1 MISVSVSYY
10 KIGAV
15 PWHESPGS
23 PSNPPRFERSGRGA
37 FGGSNG
43 AAAAAWAKYISLDR
57 IRARS
62 RPGETRPLAPF
73 GGIGSQSHN
82 TIAAMF
88 HDGDGNTVIKNGFK
102 FKEKEE
108 EREDIE

>member
-1 MISVSVSYY
+1 M
-10 KIGAV
+10 AV
-15 PWHESPGS
+15 
-23 PSNPPRFERSGRGA
+23 
-37 FGGSNG
+37 
-43 AAAAAWAKYISLDR
+43 AAWAKYIFLARSH
-57 IRARS
+57 ARS

-82 TIAAMF
+82 TIAAVF
-88 HDGDGNTVIKNGFK
+88 HDGNTVIKNGFK